1 MPENVVFCS
10 KCGAQNTSNAQFC
23 QSCGA
28 SVMPVP
34 ATVQP
39 VSAPVYPA
47 APVYPPVA
55 QVQAGYYAGFWI
67 RVLAYIIDR
76 IVIGIAA
83 TPFYVILVL
92 PGLLRVIH
100 EAQSSGGEPS
110 PEMIFSMIGDASVF
124 LILVFVG
131 YWLYEALLTA
141 SSWQGTVG
149 KRILRLKVVDEAG
162 NRISF
167 ARSTGRFFAKILSQ
181 LILWIGF
188 IMVAFTDKKRGLHDM
203 IARTLVIRY

>member
-47 APVYPPVA
+47 APVAVYPPVA

-67 RVLAYIIDR
+67 RFLAYVIDR

-83 TPFYVILVL
+83 APFYVILVL
-92 PGLLRVIH
+92 PGLLRMIH
-100 EAQSSGGEPS
+100 EAQSGGGEPS
-110 PEMIFSMIGDASVF
+110 TEMILSIIGSASIF
-124 LILVFVG
+124 LVLVFVG

-149 KRILRLKVVDEAG
+149 KRLLRLKVVDEAG

-188 IMVAFTDKKRGLHDM
+188 IMVLSRTKSAAFMT
-203 IARTLVIRY
+203 